1 MKKLII
7 LRGLGLSM
15 ATLLFCSACSL
26 DEPPQ
31 NKITKNNAFLTEQ
44 NLNTTTTAIHAA
56 INIQM
61 AGTDLKAFL
70 DAGELKDELSSGNAV
85 RNWNPRIIT
94 SNLYDWAS
102 LYDIIFEGHYLL
114 DNIHQTKGLSED
126 RLNYHRGQ
134 ALFALGL
141 GYLTLVQRY
150 GDVILLD
157 NSERLSAYPLT
168 PQLEVLNKAIEYA
181 KEAYDILP
189 TYDKLKDYSGQKIRN
204 KQIASKGSA
213 AALLAELYAWKGSVI
228 DNYKLTS
235 ENSRLAYESSI
246 QYASEV
252 IGGRA
257 GNYQLNA
264 SPEALVQKL
273 SNPEADDSEVIYAIT
288 FDRTRSAEPQTPS
301 PARFYTSWPVDRTS
315 TLGEITDKTEYR
327 LYKQT
332 IKRLYSDAQDKR
344 LSAFFYKIDQN
355 HQAGV
360 DAPDYALINKW
371 REAIFTTNTYS
382 ERGEQLT
389 SINTDFT
396 YWRLAEMYL
405 LRAECY
411 NKIGQ
416 TANAV
421 QDLNVIRQRAGANA
435 YPYNGESDLKKAIFQ
450 EQEKE
455 FIGEGSR
462 YWSVIRNGY
471 WKTEL
476 QGNFSKFTDIDVQEG
491 ALHLPTPE
499 GSFKKD
505 GLVINTLI
513 RQSKYWSKFK

>member
-7 LRGLGLSM
+7 LRGLGLSI
-15 ATLLFCSACSL
+15 ATLLFCNACSL

-31 NKITKNNAFLTEQ
+31 NKVTKNNAFLTEQ
-44 NLNTTTTAIHAA
+44 NLNATTTAIHAA

-61 AGTDLKAFL
+61 VETDLQAFL
-70 DAGELKDELSSGNAV
+70 DAGEIKDEIRSGNAI
-85 RNWNPRIIT
+85 RNWNPNAIF
-94 SNLYDWAS
+94 SGQYDWAR
-102 LYDIIFEGHYLL
+102 LYDIIFESHLLL

-168 PQLEVLNKAIEYA
+168 SQLEVLNKAIQYA

-189 TYDKLKDYSGQKIRN
+189 TYDKLRDYTGEKITN

-213 AALLAELYAWKGSVI
+213 AALLSELYAWKGSVI
-228 DNYKLTS
+228 DNYKLTQEDS
-235 ENSRLAYESSI
+235 KTAYEASI
-246 QYASEV
+246 KYATEV
-252 IGGRA
+252 IDGKA
-257 GNYQLNA
+257 GTYRLNED
-264 SPEALVQKL
+264 PESLVKKL
-273 SNPEADDSEVIYAIT
+273 SNPDVDNPEVIYAIT
-288 FDRTRSAEPQTPS
+288 FDRSRSTEPQTPS
-301 PARFYTSWPVDRTS
+301 PARFYTSWPVDRTH
-315 TLGEITDKTEYR
+315 TLGDITSETEYR

-332 IKRLYSDAQDKR
+332 VKQLYSDAQDKR
-344 LSAFFYKIDQN
+344 LKAFFYNIDQT
-355 HQAGV
+355 HQPGD
-360 DAPDYALINKW
+360 DAQDYALMYKW
-371 REAIFTTNTYS
+371 REAIFTTNAYAL
-382 ERGEQLT
+382 RGETLT
-389 SINTDFT
+389 SINADFT

-416 TANAV
+416 TANAIR
-421 QDLNVIRQRAGANA
+421 DLNVIRNRAGANA
-435 YPYNGESDLKKAIFQ
+435 YPYDGENDLKKAIFR

-471 WKTEL
+471 WNTEL
-476 QGNFSKFTDIDVQEG
+476 QGNFTKFTDADIQGG

-499 GSFKKD
+499 GSFKSN

-513 RQSKYWSKFK
+513 RQSQYWSRFK